1 MLLYDLCFSFGLQV
15 LALFP
20 ALISLVVEL
29 KVVRQNKPLTPPP
42 RQVALFRSWYII
54 TAVEK

>member
-42 RQVALFRSWYII
+42 PAKLLYLGHGISSQQ
-54 TAVEK
+54 